1 MKTDV
6 YEKTLKW
13 NDISQGRVTR
23 VGKDIKVKHCFSLE
37 LILKTN
43 FLNIWKCGIQFISPS
58 TSININARIE
68 FISNYG
74 EDLCVCI
81 LEDV

>member
-1 MKTDV
+1 MKTAV

-13 NDISQGRVTR
+13 NDISQGRVTC

-37 LILKTN
+37 LILKTK

-81 LEDV
+81 LDV